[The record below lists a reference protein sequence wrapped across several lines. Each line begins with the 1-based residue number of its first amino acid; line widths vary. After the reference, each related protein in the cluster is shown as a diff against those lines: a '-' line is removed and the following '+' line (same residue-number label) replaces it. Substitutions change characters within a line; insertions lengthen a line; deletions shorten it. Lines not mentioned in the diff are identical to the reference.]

1 MAQMKAD
8 IIQMKNLTLMCE
20 PMWPFYGCTLSH
32 LYHFR
37 VMQKIVVTYT
47 EELMPLAIEMIN
59 HLVETFAKVSI
70 CREELPGH
78 TRQFFNMPHFVI
90 LNSICF

>member
-1 MAQMKAD
+1 MFMAAPS
-8 IIQMKNLTLMCE
+8 LV
-20 PMWPFYGCTLSH
+20 S
-32 LYHFR
+32 YHFR

-70 CREELPGH
+70 CRELPGH
-78 TRQFFNMPHFVI
+78 TRQFFNTPHFVI